1 MSRSLIGG
9 LDIAHSDYSFIDLGA
24 GKGRVLLIA
33 SHFRFRRVVGIELSE
48 KLAQIARANV
58 AVYRS
63 AEQRCR
69 NIDVVVG
76 DAGEIDF
83 PAGPMVI
90 YLYNAFDAVVLG
102 QVSTRLAASL
112 ARSPRDVLLLYVN
125 PIHRRV
131 LDRLSWMAVER
142 EIDGTV
148 IYRSRQNPGVG
159 RSK

>member
-1 MSRSLIGG
+1 MRSVGQALGRVHGREGESEQKAGTDSSQPAALSNLGIDRERDRHGVEYTPSGIEMSRSLIGG

-69 NIDVVVG
+69 NIDVVAG
-76 DAGEIDF
+76 DAGAIDF

-102 QVSTRLAASL
+102 QVS
-112 ARSPRDVLLLYVN
+112 P
-125 PIHRRV
+125 
-131 LDRLSWMAVER
+131 
-142 EIDGTV
+142 
-148 IYRSRQNPGVG
+148 
-159 RSK
+159 